1 MDFLPPIIHGTLRE
15 HYILLFGSAG
25 LFALGAGYVGAWLGA
40 RRATRAA
47 LRAVEARNVDAVTA
61 TQVRS
66 LEESLEAIGLEV
78 ERMAE
83 AQRFVAKVLVERQE
97 SLPPASHQRREPDH
111 ITPH

>member
-1 MDFLPPIIHGTLRE
+1 MDFLPPMIHGTLRE
-15 HYILLFGSAG
+15 HYLLLFGSAG
-25 LFALGAGYVGAWLGA
+25 LFALGAGYLGAWLGA

-47 LRAVEARNVDAVTA
+47 LRTLEARSAEVVSA

-66 LEESLEAIGLEV
+66 LEASLETIGLEV

-83 AQRFVAKVLVERQE
+83 AQRFVARVLVERQDAV
-97 SLPPASHQRREPDH
+97 PAPTRPRREPDH